1 MDVRIEAR
9 VLKMSLPEDLTLP
22 FFAYGIFKKGEIS
35 FHCIRDYVRDV
46 TNYVELPFKLYV
58 RDGIP
63 LVDSNDKNGRT
74 QGCLIRFDE
83 RLLEEAYGKISA
95 LEPEKYY
102 RWQTTEIN
110 GNKVN
115 FLTGKSPTTGSV
127 PAESSDWN
135 SWDDP
140 LFTDVFDI
148 LKRAN
153 DITSIDITGKAFL
166 ELQMIYLLLWVSI
179 ERFAS
184 LRYGFRGERVIDKLH
199 KMAKTVEFS
208 NALKFQLSRN
218 SGREPR
224 KIFSADSVEKHYSL
238 SHENPVE
245 AIDYYYQIRCN
256 IAHRGKAA
264 IEDAKLVR
272 KCIIEL
278 TNIFRIV
285 LTQSQ
290 NNE

>member
-1 MDVRIEAR
+1 MDVTNKGQSRN
-9 VLKMSLPEDLTLP
+9 MTLPEDIKLP

-35 FHCIRDYVRDV
+35 FHCIRDYVKDV
-46 TNYVELPFKLYV
+46 TNDVELSFKLYV

-63 LVDSNDKNGRT
+63 IVDSNDRNGRT
-74 QGCLIRFDE
+74 QGCLIRFKDSLIE
-83 RLLEEAYGKISA
+83 QAYGKISE

-115 FLTGKSPTTGSV
+115 FLAGKSPTKGSV
-127 PAESSDWN
+127 AAESSDWN

-140 LFTDVFDI
+140 LFTEVFDI
-148 LKRAN
+148 FKRAN

-166 ELQMIYLLLWVSI
+166 ELQMIYLLLWTSI

-184 LRYGFRGERVIDKLH
+184 LRYGFRGERVTEKLH
-199 KMAKTVEFS
+199 KMAKSVEFT
-208 NALKFQLSRN
+208 NALAIQFLKN
-218 SGREPR
+218 SETNQR
-224 KIFSADSVEKHYSL
+224 KIFSSDSIEKYYKL
-238 SHENPVE
+238 SFENPVE

-264 IEDAKLVR
+264 IEDAKFVK
-272 KCIIEL
+272 KCIFEL
-278 TNIFRIV
+278 SNIFKTV
-285 LTQSQ
+285 LERSK
-290 NNE
+290 NS